1 MARRL
6 STAFLAAAVC
16 AAVLTGC
23 SSSGTRHPDT
33 AQGQGEPIVSAT
45 PVPTSAADIQALP
58 LRVFAPTDQEAQTI
72 SRATVLLEADC
83 MHRLGFA
90 DWSAPA
96 AGPGEQTDLPTA
108 FGFLDDSQAAQFGFH
123 SPDSLKPRP
132 ASTQKMDPAEFT
144 AETGL
149 ASMTARKPAGGA
161 IPDGGC
167 EGEARRQIDGG
178 AQPARSTGYESLSD
192 QSLKRTQADDRVAAG
207 IKDWSSCMRQKGFV
221 YSNPQSLA
229 TESWGNSVTPR
240 EIDTAR
246 ADVACTRQTNLPG
259 IAFAVQGA
267 IQQQLITQYR
277 NELTA
282 ERAAVDARIGRA
294 AQVLKEHGQ

>member
-1 MARRL
+1 M
-6 STAFLAAAVC
+6 
-16 AAVLTGC
+16 
-23 SSSGTRHPDT
+23 
-33 AQGQGEPIVSAT
+33 
-45 PVPTSAADIQALP
+45 
-58 LRVFAPTDQEAQTI
+58 
-72 SRATVLLEADC
+72 
-83 MHRLGFA
+83 
-90 DWSAPA
+90 
-96 AGPGEQTDLPTA
+96 
-108 FGFLDDSQAAQFGFH
+108 
-123 SPDSLKPRP
+123 
-132 ASTQKMDPAEFT
+132 
-144 AETGL
+144 
-149 ASMTARKPAGGA
+149 
-161 IPDGGC
+161 
-167 EGEARRQIDGG
+167 
-178 AQPARSTGYESLSD
+178 
-192 QSLKRTQADDRVAAG
+192 AAG